1 MTGIGIWRLGF
12 RPFYLGAAFFSASAI
27 LLWIS
32 AIFGLNGLS
41 DSAIMPP
48 LYWHGHEM
56 VFGFAFAVIA
66 GFLLT
71 ASNNWTGM
79 LPAAGVSLAVLFLFW
94 GSARLFMFSGH
105 VLLAAIA
112 DGAFAVL
119 LTALLGRVLWL
130 ARLWKNFTL
139 LSLVILIGAFNISFY
154 STLLLG
160 LPVNALLPIE
170 LALLVILQLLVV
182 MGGRVIPMFTQ
193 NGVPGIKI
201 WKPALFAKLTPLLTA
216 LGIIGWIALPP
227 HLAFLACLTAAV
239 VNLVRWLGWKP
250 WLTLKHPMVWVLQL
264 GYFWIP
270 VTFLSMGLESLGLIT
285 PSLPIHALAVGAMG
299 LIIAGMITRTAMGH
313 TGRPII
319 ASLVESVFFLL
330 ILVSGL
336 LRFLAGFPVIQAN
349 AGAAHLYLLS
359 GSCWA
364 LGFLIYGIRY
374 TPWLCRP
381 RLDGRP
387 G

>member
-154 STLLLG
+154 SILLLG

-182 MGGRVIPMFTQ
+182 MGAGLSRCSPKTGFRYHDLET
-193 NGVPGIKI
+193 GPFRKI
-201 WKPALFAKLTPLLTA
+201 DPATHR
-216 LGIIGWIALPP
+216 IG
-227 HLAFLACLTAAV
+227 H
-239 VNLVRWLGWKP
+239 
-250 WLTLKHPMVWVLQL
+250 H
-264 GYFWIP
+264 
-270 VTFLSMGLESLGLIT
+270 
-285 PSLPIHALAVGAMG
+285 
-299 LIIAGMITRTAMGH
+299 
-313 TGRPII
+313 
-319 ASLVESVFFLL
+319 
-330 ILVSGL
+330 
-336 LRFLAGFPVIQAN
+336 
-349 AGAAHLYLLS
+349 
-359 GSCWA
+359 
-364 LGFLIYGIRY
+364 
-374 TPWLCRP
+374 
-381 RLDGRP
+381 RLDRFAAAPRIP
-387 G
+387 GLFDCRSG

>member
-94 GSARLFMFSGH
+94 ATARLFMFSGY
-105 VLLAAIA
+105 VPLAAIA
-112 DGAFAVL
+112 DGAFAAL

-130 ARLWKNFTL
+130 ARLWKNFAL
-139 LSLVILIGAFNISFY
+139 LGLVILIGVFNTWFY
-154 STLLLG
+154 SILLLG

-193 NGVPGIKI
+193 NGVPGITI
-201 WKPALFAKLTPLLTA
+201 WKPAFFSKLTPLLTA

-227 HLAFLACLTAAV
+227 PLAFSACLTAAV
-239 VNLVRWLGWKP
+239 VNLLRWLGWKP

-270 VTFLSMGLESLGLIT
+270 VTFLSMGLDSLGLISH
-285 PSLPIHALAVGAMG
+285 SLPVHALAVGAMG

-319 ASLVESVFFLL
+319 ASRVETVFFLL

-336 LRFLAGFPVIQAN
+336 LRFLAGFPVIQSN
-349 AGAAHLYLLS
+349 DAAAYLYLLS